1 MSERAAN
8 LLAATAQLVT
18 DAVAEQLAAQ
28 LPHGA
33 SAPAA
38 LITIAHHPGL
48 SIDRLSVP
56 LGLTHSG
63 TVRLIDRLEADEL
76 VRREKRAERAVKLH
90 LTRRGRRAVER
101 IEAARIVATD
111 RVLAPLSTDERR
123 QLDAILSRL
132 LAARTHDQADLR
144 RICRLCSFDACEGG
158 GSRCPVAAAA
168 ATAG

>member
-1 MSERAAN
+1 VSERAAN

-18 DAVAEQLAAQ
+18 DAVADELAAQ

-38 LITIAHHPGL
+38 LVTIAHHPGL

-76 VRREKRAERAVKLH
+76 VRREKRSERAVRLH
-90 LTRRGRRAVER
+90 LTRRGRRAVDR
-101 IEAARIVATD
+101 IEAARIMASQ
-111 RVLAPLSTDERR
+111 RVLSTLSTPERR

-132 LAARTHDQADLR
+132 LAARTHDQEDLR
-144 RICRLCSFDACEGG
+144 RICRLCSFDACEPEGR
-158 GSRCPVAAAA
+158 RCPVAAAA
-168 ATAG
+168 R

>member
-1 MSERAAN
+1 MAN

-18 DAVAEQLAAQ
+18 DAVTDELAAQ

-76 VRREKRAERAVKLH
+76 VRREKRSERAVKLH
-90 LTRRGRRAVER
+90 LTRRGRRAVDR
-101 IEAARIVATD
+101 IEAARINAAD
-111 RVLAPLSTDERR
+111 RLLGTLSTSERR

-132 LAARTHDQADLR
+132 LAAHTHNQEDLR
-144 RICRLCSFDACEGG
+144 RICRLCSFDACEPGG
-158 GSRCPVAAAA
+158 RICPVAAAA
-168 ATAG
+168 R